1 MAIRINEVKSSRLS
15 DDGKELIVFSSGK
28 YTGALEL
35 RFASDCLDDL
45 IDALTQAKSELQPS
59 AGSAAVP
66 RSPIVPSSGS
76 SSGTGGNPDQV
87 RFEVPKNFTVTA
99 DTSGRGL
106 VLFIINHRLE
116 NQAGYALAPDA
127 AKQVAGGLTKSAD
140 ALLLQKQAVTRQS

>member
-1 MAIRINEVKSSRLS
+1 MAIRISEVKSSRLS
-15 DDGKELIVFSSGK
+15 DDKKELIVSSSGK

-35 RFASDCLDDL
+35 RFASECLDDL
-45 IDALTQAKSELQPS
+45 IDALTLAKNELQPS

-66 RSPIVPSSGS
+66 RSPIVPSSRS
-76 SSGTGGNPDQV
+76 SGGNPDQV

-106 VLFIINHRLE
+106 VLFIVNHRLE

-140 ALLLQKQAVTRQS
+140 ALLSPKQAVTKQN